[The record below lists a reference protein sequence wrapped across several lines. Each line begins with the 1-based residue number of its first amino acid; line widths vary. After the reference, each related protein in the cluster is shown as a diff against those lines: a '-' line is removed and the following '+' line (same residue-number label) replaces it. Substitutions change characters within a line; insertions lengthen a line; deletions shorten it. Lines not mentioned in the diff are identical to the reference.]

1 MLCGFSLFKT
11 QMPKP
16 LADFFKDLSERQ
28 QAEVLNIIESLPDD
42 VQAVIFPRVDRFNVM
57 STEATPL
64 STYWVDMDA
73 FDVLRNI
80 KTLNIDISRFF
91 SYYSLPEIIVLLKG
105 HRPEEYL
112 GLLASN
118 RSLPDKIKEKL
129 REQLTWE
136 NLLKLLLLLG

>member
-1 MLCGFSLFKT
+1 
-11 QMPKP
+11 MPKP

-42 VQAVIFPRVDRFNVM
+42 VQSVIFPRVDRFNVM
-57 STEATPL
+57 STVATPL

-80 KTLNIDISRFF
+80 KTLHIDISRFF
-91 SYYSLPEIIVLLKG
+91 SYYSLPEIINLLKG
-105 HRPEEYL
+105 RRPEEYL
-112 GLLASN
+112 VLLTSN

>member
-1 MLCGFSLFKT
+1 
-11 QMPKP
+11 MPKP

-42 VQAVIFPRVDRFNVM
+42 VQSVIFPRVDRFNVM
-57 STEATPL
+57 STVATPL

-80 KTLNIDISRFF
+80 KTLNIDISQFF
-91 SYYSLPEIIVLLKG
+91 PYYSLPEIIVLLKG

-112 GLLASN
+112 DLLTPVAVHGVKAVKKVAETYALLQN
-118 RSLPDKIKEKL
+118 LMKLYDTVKEYLP
-129 REQLTWE
+129 
-136 NLLKLLLLLG
+136 N

>member
-57 STEATPL
+57 STVATPL

-80 KTLNIDISRFF
+80 KTLNIDINRFF

>member
-1 MLCGFSLFKT
+1 MLCGFSLFKA

-57 STEATPL
+57 STVATPL

>member
-57 STEATPL
+57 STVATPL

-80 KTLNIDISRFF
+80 KTLNIDINRFF

-105 HRPEEYL
+105 HRREEYL

>member
-1 MLCGFSLFKT
+1 MLCGFSFFKT

-57 STEATPL
+57 STVATPL